1 MIDEYHAVPEVVVRA
16 AGVVAVAGAALV
28 AYGLGA
34 DQTGHSHRSLWGL
47 GGTAGHIVDVGAV
60 AIASAIGVVVVAW
73 PRWRALLGPVLLA
86 SAWIL
91 PTTVSLWDRGGLA
104 GTALVTLAAGSLALV
119 LAGAIGVFDIVFA
132 APMVEADRATMA
144 LGAFV
149 ALAVAAT
156 WWAPYGWLNGP
167 SAVSGSF
174 RISARQFT
182 LDDRSAWAAAV
193 LTLGALVL
201 FARLLWASAQARA
214 RAFGAV
220 AVVLLVTVASRI
232 APGGF
237 GAGTRLDRNIGAL
250 VVTALGAV
258 AAAVIAGSSIPAPPV
273 DRSGSGR

>member
-34 DQTGHSHRSLWGL
+34 DQTGHSHRSLWDL
-47 GGTAGHIVDVGAV
+47 GGTAGHIVDVGTI
-60 AIASAIGVVVVAW
+60 AIAAAIGAVVLAW
-73 PRWRALLGPVLLA
+73 PRWRALLGPVLLV
-86 SAWIL
+86 SSWIL
-91 PTTVSLWDRGGLA
+91 PTTVSLWDRSGLA
-104 GTALVTLAAGSLALV
+104 GAALVTLAVGSLGLL
-119 LAGAIGVFDIVFA
+119 LAGAIGVFDMLCTS
-132 APMVEADRATMA
+132 PMVEADQATMA

-149 ALAVAAT
+149 TLAVAAT

-193 LTLGALVL
+193 LTLGTLVL
-201 FARLLWASAQARA
+201 FARLLWASAQARG

-220 AVVLLVTVASRI
+220 AVVLLVTLVSRV

-237 GAGTRLDRNIGAL
+237 GAGSRLDRNIGAL
-250 VVTALGAV
+250 VVTALGAI
-258 AAAVIAGSSIPAPPV
+258 AAAVIAGSSIPALPI